1 MPVGAFLEPA
11 IIVSLLTGGTLV
23 NRDKSRTH
31 VTSSSRRPPPW
42 QDLEYATGGGSPV
55 GEMEDDKELV
65 SRSSSSTI
73 WHETSDVNTALP
85 SSRWR
90 ERKLKFF
97 GWEHTVTTPNTEVHK
112 DRFLSRVLRTYPFLV
127 EVWYWALIYWVC
139 APRLSQLS
147 NRAILTP

>member
-1 MPVGAFLEPA
+1 MAVGAFLEPA

-42 QDLEYATGGGSPV
+42 QDLEYATGGDSPV
-55 GEMEDDKELV
+55 GEAEDSKELV
-65 SRSSSSTI
+65 SRSSSTSTI
-73 WHETSDVNTALP
+73 WHDTSDGNNTLP

-90 ERKLKFF
+90 QRKLKFF
-97 GWEHTVTTPNTEVHK
+97 GWERTVTTPNTEIHK
-112 DRFLSRVLRTYPFLV
+112 DRFLSRVLRRYPFLV

-139 APRLSQLS
+139 AFPSSQP
-147 NRAILTP
+147 A